1 MGRYKQTIQDELD
14 KAHFDYAECKIEQQE
29 FLARITACGITLPQ
43 DIQEHMDNAEEARY
57 EWKVSQ
63 YNTKF

>member
-1 MGRYKQTIQDELD
+1 MGRYKQTIQIELD
-14 KAHFDYAECKIEQQE
+14 QAHFDYAECKIEQQE

-57 EWKVSQ
+57 DYKVSKHE
-63 YNTKF
+63 TKF